1 MVWMCLRDS
10 CVVWRSAGRDLRDEG
25 QEGDRMWLGVIR
37 GVAWGVGGGGGRYL
51 GWFWGFWY

>member
-1 MVWMCLRDS
+1 MCLRDS

-25 QEGDRMWLGVIR
+25 QEGDRIWLGVMR